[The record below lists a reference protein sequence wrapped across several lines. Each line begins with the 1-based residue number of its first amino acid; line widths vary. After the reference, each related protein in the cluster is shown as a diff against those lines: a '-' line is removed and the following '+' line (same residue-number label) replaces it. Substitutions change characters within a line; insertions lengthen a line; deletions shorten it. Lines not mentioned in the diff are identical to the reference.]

1 MSSLLDKIQ
10 SGATIVDVRTPEEFN
25 EEYYPNAINIP
36 VDEVQMRL
44 NDFGEKTK
52 PIIVYCA
59 SGARSAYAARIL
71 KMAGYSDVVNA
82 GGLYD
87 MPIM

>member
-1 MSSLLDKIQ
+1 MSNLKDKIQ
-10 SGATIVDVRTPEEFN
+10 SGAAIVDVRTREEFN
-25 EEYYPNAINIP
+25 EEFYPNAINIP
-36 VDEVQMRL
+36 VDEVQLRL
-44 NDFGEKTK
+44 HEFGEKAK

-71 KMAGYSDVVNA
+71 KHAGYSDVVNA

-87 MPIM
+87 MPVM